1 MVVTATSRSLF
12 VFNIRFYLSNR
23 PTGQCSSTLQLI
35 KPCLGR
41 WLFCACYLRAAIFI
55 RSIAMFEHRQDQMD
69 HLMKEND
76 NFRRLYNRHQALD
89 KQVTEAEMGRAPLD
103 DLALNKLKKEKLLAK
118 DKLAHLMDA
127 LPA

>member
-1 MVVTATSRSLF
+1 
-12 VFNIRFYLSNR
+12 
-23 PTGQCSSTLQLI
+23 
-35 KPCLGR
+35 
-41 WLFCACYLRAAIFI
+41 
-55 RSIAMFEHRQDQMD
+55 MFEHRQDQMD

-103 DLALNKLKKEKLLAK
+103 DLALNKLKKEKLLTK
-118 DKLAHLMDA
+118 DKLANLMDA